1 MQELTLNRHI
11 TYIDYKYS
19 IQYNFNDQDEIS
31 RKAMGNSWWMELRS
45 WSTNKMHGEEQPEK
59 RNYITQWSTDWR
71 TDTQS
76 LWLNH
81 RSPQGAPGAK
91 DLRPTCHPRSQCPT
105 VAQTMGVSHRR
116 GWGGPGGRRAPPCI
130 MVVMPTASSYV
141 PFHITQALVN
151 VAGRC

>member
-1 MQELTLNRHI
+1 M
-11 TYIDYKYS
+11 
-19 IQYNFNDQDEIS
+19 
-31 RKAMGNSWWMELRS
+31 
-45 WSTNKMHGEEQPEK
+45 
-59 RNYITQWSTDWR
+59 
-71 TDTQS
+71 
-76 LWLNH
+76 NH

-105 VAQTMGVSHRR
+105 VVETTGFSHRR
-116 GWGGPGGRRAPPCI
+116 GGVALGEERPPCI